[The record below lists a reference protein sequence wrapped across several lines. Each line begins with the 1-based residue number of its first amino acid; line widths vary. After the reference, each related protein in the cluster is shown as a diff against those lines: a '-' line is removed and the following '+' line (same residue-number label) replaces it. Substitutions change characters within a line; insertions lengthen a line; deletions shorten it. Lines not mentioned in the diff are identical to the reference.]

1 MDGGPA
7 AAIRSPRPLP
17 GEPEED
23 MANKISEDC
32 TSCGAC
38 EAECPNQA
46 IAEGPDH
53 YMIDPAKCD
62 ECKANGGDPSCMAV
76 CPSDCIAKA

>member
-1 MDGGPA
+1 
-7 AAIRSPRPLP
+7 
-17 GEPEED
+17 